1 MNAAPGARHETGEG
15 DAWAALRLGNSL
27 DGDVARYL
35 VELDRQLQL
44 YLARAMEHIPE
55 AECLREGVLFQMT
68 GGGKRIRAA
77 MCTTACEIFCGS
89 FQPAL
94 GFAAAIEHLHDC
106 SLVHDDIADG
116 DQARRGR
123 EVGVAHAIN
132 IGDVC
137 IPLGALAVL
146 EAAYSARTKVA
157 LFQVLSELGLL
168 VAQGQCMDINPRRN
182 DTPTAEDLRRVY
194 TQEDRRGFRD
204 GASRRGSSAAP
215 RRGTSNAS
223 VPSRC
228 RPGWR
233 LRKDTT
239 PWMSS
244 SGAPVSS

>member
-1 MNAAPGARHETGEG
+1 MGSAAS
-15 DAWAALRLGNSL
+15 GNSL

-35 VELDRQLQL
+35 LELDRQLQL
-44 YLARAMEHIPE
+44 YLERAMEHIPE

-94 GFAAAIEHLHDC
+94 GFAAAIEHLHNC

-168 VAQGQCMDINPRRN
+168 VAQGQCMDIDPRRN

-233 LRKDTT
+233 LRSDTT